1 MFGLFKRKEGFGEI
15 IRSKVPIID
24 FVPEALVFKEYSVA
38 KFDTLTNDVIPSKSD
53 KELCFIIISSLLQE
67 SECTMMRCGSGM
79 NERVGK
85 VRFPILFFETYVF
98 VGLSFGNQLL
108 YAILTPVVSQPE
120 YASIAGLESST
131 KITSLVHAIRA
142 DPKPED
148 VESILFKD
156 ADLIL
161 RKLAELKQN
170 G

>member
-1 MFGLFKRKEGFGEI
+1 
-15 IRSKVPIID
+15 
-24 FVPEALVFKEYSVA
+24 
-38 KFDTLTNDVIPSKSD
+38 
-53 KELCFIIISSLLQE
+53 
-67 SECTMMRCGSGM
+67 MRCGSGM

-131 KITSLVHAIRA
+131 QITSLVHAIRA

-161 RKLAELKQN
+161 RKLAELTQN